1 MTCARAGTLPGRRPW
16 DAPTTGNRQLD
27 PRMETS
33 LAMTALEDYGT
44 GLSTGL
50 EQTVSES
57 IQTGF
62 HEADLTI
69 FPEEREILRKL
80 AERVA
85 TLAALPEMREK
96 RELWRRHN
104 RLEKTRPVI
113 FCDPENGWNEIIT
126 ERQMRCRTKI
136 ARRWEMNLRKEIFW
150 GELMGDDRPVEACF
164 NVPYTCSADCWGAEI
179 KYHKPEQL
187 GSYVWES
194 PVRNYSTDLGR
205 IHPLTFE
212 IDWAVSKACYELA
225 SEIFRGI
232 LTVRQKGTW
241 WWSLGITYPAIL
253 LRGMQNIYTDFRD
266 YPDELRQL
274 FSIILQGH
282 MNKLDYLEENNL
294 LSLNNDGTYVGSGG
308 YGYTDE
314 LPQSDFNGRV
324 RCKDMWGFTES
335 QESVGVSPKMYEEFI
350 FPFEKPIMDRFG
362 LTCYGCCEPVHTRWH
377 VVKRHHRLRRV
388 SCSAWANLEMMAG
401 YLQDDF
407 ILSLKPNPAVLAVPS
422 PDWGAI
428 RSYLRK
434 AVELGRGCCLEIIM
448 KDNHT
453 LACHPEHAVEWV
465 RIAKEVAAND

>member
-1 MTCARAGTLPGRRPW
+1 
-16 DAPTTGNRQLD
+16 
-27 PRMETS
+27 
-33 LAMTALEDYGT
+33 MTALEDYGN

-62 HEADLTI
+62 LEADLTI

-164 NVPYTCSADCWGAEI
+164 NVPYTCSADCWGVEI

-194 PVRNYSTDLGR
+194 PVRNYSTDLGS

-212 IDWAVSKACYELA
+212 IDWVVSKACYELA

-314 LPQSDFNGRV
+314 LPQSDFSGRV

-401 YLQDDF
+401 YLQNDF

-428 RSYLRK
+428 RSYLHK
-434 AVELGRGCCLEIIM
+434 AAELGRDCCLEIIM

-465 RIAKEVAAND
+465 RIAREEAGSD